1 MALPHG
7 VAFIVAQLFPD
18 SITHISLRLYI
29 HSIASIVTH
38 LFLNIISSIFL
49 RSFLIPLTILERFIA
64 LYFLCANCR
73 SGLWLFIA
81 ILGIGITVLSLFITC

>member
-1 MALPHG
+1 MALSHG
-7 VAFIVAQLFPD
+7 VAFIVAQLFLD
-18 SITHISLRLYI
+18 SITPISLRLYI
-29 HSIASIVTH
+29 HSVASIVTH

-64 LYFLCANCR
+64 LYFLCSNYR

-81 ILGIGITVLSLFITC
+81 ILGITVLSLFITC